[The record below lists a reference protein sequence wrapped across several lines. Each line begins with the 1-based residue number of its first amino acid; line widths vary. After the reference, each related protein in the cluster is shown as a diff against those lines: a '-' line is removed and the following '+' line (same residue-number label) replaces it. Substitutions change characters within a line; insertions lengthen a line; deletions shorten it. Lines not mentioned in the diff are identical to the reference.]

1 MKRYIDVYSASSV
14 IGFSRE
20 DLSHIADLYTQAADK
35 WSYTTKNFFIYKNE
49 SCNTVLPDLKRQIAA
64 YSNFLSSVAELAR
77 SKWTEFNLKIMAI
90 GFGIMLLSIF
100 IHILAITE
108 VKKKNG
114 ISFSPSQDSG
124 TPFRLLFACF
134 MVALRAFSFFSNSYI
149 CKFHVL

>member
-20 DLSHIADLYTQAADK
+20 DLLHIADLYAQAAEK
-35 WSYTTKNFFIYKNE
+35 WSYTTKNFFIHKNE
-49 SCNTVLPDLKRQIAA
+49 SCDTVLPALKSQIDA

-77 SKWTEFNLKIMAI
+77 FKWTEFNLKTMAI

-108 VKKKNG
+108 LKKKNG
-114 ISFSPSQDSG
+114 LSFSPFQDSG
-124 TPFRLLFACF
+124 ISFGLFFACF
-134 MVALRAFSFFSNSYI
+134 MVAIRAFSFFSNSYI
-149 CKFHVL
+149 CKFQVL